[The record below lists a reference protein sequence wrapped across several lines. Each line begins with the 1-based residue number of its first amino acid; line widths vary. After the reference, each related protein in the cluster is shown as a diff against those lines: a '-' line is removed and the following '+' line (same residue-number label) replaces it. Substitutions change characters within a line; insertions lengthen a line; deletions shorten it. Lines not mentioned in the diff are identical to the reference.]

1 MKVKVIRTIMIP
13 LEPGTVID
21 GVPED
26 VFERYAD
33 RLEVVAQR
41 STAKA
46 KKEPAEKKPA
56 KK

>member
-46 KKEPAEKKPA
+46 KKEPAEKKPS